1 MIYTARHCL
10 GEGWAWWRE
19 AGRSE
24 EIKVGCQEKGQ
35 KLGIL
40 VHCVVGTFNKYKAR
54 YAGEG
59 TRRVTLTIT
68 WAAED

>member
-1 MIYTARHCL
+1 MVAR
-10 GEGWAWWRE
+10 
-19 AGRSE
+19 GRARRGDKSWLPR
-24 EIKVGCQEKGQ
+24 KGAE
-35 KLGIL
+35 LGIL